1 MLKILAITGPIYV
14 AIAFG
19 YVMTR
24 FGVFHVADMRAL
36 GKYVIYIALPALLF
50 KAMAQRPIA
59 ENLNGAYL
67 LVYSI
72 GSLAVLGIGWLWGRR
87 VMRLRQTDTAFLSMG
102 MMCSN
107 SAFVGYPVLL
117 LVVAPVAGMALA
129 LNVIVENIVALPLLL
144 ALAEHGRDQGPGPRD
159 YRVIGRSIRALA
171 RNPLILAVVAGIGI
185 SLLGTKLPEP
195 VVRIVSLFA
204 ASSGAVSLIVIG
216 GTLVGVPV
224 TGVGRRVAP
233 IAIGKLILHP
243 IAVLL
248 AAQTLPLIGG
258 PAMIPSLRLAAVLS
272 AAMPMFGVYPI
283 LAQAYQ
289 VGDTSAAALLITTSA
304 SFVTLSGLL
313 WALSNM
319 QS

>member
-24 FGVFHVADMRAL
+24 LGVFNVADMRAL

-50 KAMAQRPIA
+50 KAMAQGPIA

-87 VMRLRQTDTAFLSMG
+87 VMRLRQTDAAFLSMG

-144 ALAEHGRDQGPGPRD
+144 ALAEHGRDQGPRD

-171 RNPLILAVVAGIGI
+171 RNPLILAVAAGIGI
-185 SLLGTKLPEP
+185 SLVGTKLPEP
-195 VVRIVSLFA
+195 VVRTISLFA

-248 AAQTLPLIGG
+248 AAQSLPLIGG

-289 VGDTSAAALLITTSA
+289 AGGTSAAALLITTSA